1 MNTGYSFVILF
12 HLTLMT
18 LMTLMTPLPRPYK
31 PYCTMGG

>member
-18 LMTLMTPLPRPYK
+18 LMTPLPRPYK
-31 PYCTMGG
+31 PYCTVGG